1 MSLPLQLQGP
11 RAITRA
17 YPESPENGGQN
28 VSTIQPK
35 GENIR
40 QAIRWISQE
49 KEDDPGKPFSKLIQQ
64 ACLRF
69 NLTPK
74 DEIYL
79 ESFYRKCDP

>member
-1 MSLPLQLQGP
+1 M
-11 RAITRA
+11 A
-17 YPESPENGGQN
+17 
-28 VSTIQPK
+28 TIQPK

-40 QAIRWISQE
+40 QAIRWISQQR
-49 KEDDPGKPFSKLIQQ
+49 EDEPQKATSILIQE

-79 ESFYRKCDP
+79 DSFYRKCDS